1 MMFRMDFDI
10 TIGRYRLKMID
21 SVKIKHS
28 VEQLS
33 DTAAI
38 TLPAMVEGSALK
50 VEDKLTAGDE
60 VTINLGYDDNLKT
73 EFKGYLKAINTDAGN
88 LTLECEDA
96 IYLFDKSLKDE
107 EMTEISLKAL
117 LEDVCSQIDPSYNVE
132 CAFDFTW
139 EKFTIYRATG
149 CDVLKKIQE
158 ETKANIFFDGQT
170 LHVQPQYADVAGDT
184 VVYDFTK
191 NIETSNL
198 KYRKASDRKV
208 EVTIEIT
215 NPDGTKKEI
224 KYGSTG
230 GKSVKRIVSSISE
243 SQAQK
248 VAENEFN
255 MWCYD
260 GYEGSFTGWLV
271 PYVEPGF
278 AVKLRDK
285 DYEYKEG
292 VYYVTGTEIDFSA
305 NGGKRIVKLG
315 RRIG

>member
-1 MMFRMDFDI
+1 M
-10 TIGRYRLKMID
+10 
-21 SVKIKHS
+21 S
-28 VEQLS
+28 
-33 DTAAI
+33 
-38 TLPAMVEGSALK
+38 
-50 VEDKLTAGDE
+50 
-60 VTINLGYDDNLKT
+60 
-73 EFKGYLKAINTDAGN
+73 
-88 LTLECEDA
+88 
-96 IYLFDKSLKDE
+96 
-107 EMTEISLKAL
+107 
-117 LEDVCSQIDPSYNVE
+117 
-132 CAFDFTW
+132 
-139 EKFTIYRATG
+139 
-149 CDVLKKIQE
+149 
-158 ETKANIFFDGQT
+158 
-170 LHVQPQYADVAGDT
+170 GDT
-184 VVYDFTK
+184 VVYDFTR

-224 KYGSTG
+224 KHGSTG
-230 GKSVKRIVSSISE
+230 GRSVKRIVSGISE
-243 SQAQK
+243 SQAQN

-271 PYVEPGF
+271 PYVEPGS
-278 AVKLRDK
+278 AVKLCDK